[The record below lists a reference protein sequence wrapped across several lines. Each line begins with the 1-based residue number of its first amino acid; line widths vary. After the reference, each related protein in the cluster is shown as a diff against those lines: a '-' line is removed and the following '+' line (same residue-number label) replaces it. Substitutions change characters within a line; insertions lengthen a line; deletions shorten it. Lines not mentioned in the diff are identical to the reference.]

1 MNSSR
6 SIIGKSSSISYC
18 KNKLLNAFNIK
29 TMSTFTANTSSATP
43 IIELREYE
51 IAPQY
56 VAPYTQAT
64 SDASTL
70 RKELLPMRLFSF
82 PETGG
87 KLNVATHIYYFEG
100 GYEERNQ
107 KRKNMGTNNDWNDY
121 LSTVRPFMMNQ
132 KSTVF
137 VEAPLV
143 ANMEGICGLK
153 PGNIETLL
161 QKTGTSE
168 LPDSSI
174 IELRRYQLKLG
185 YDTVPK
191 FLELYGRGL
200 PSKLN
205 APGTDPTTMLVT
217 ILYTEV
223 GQLNEVIEIW
233 RHGSTSAMERSRVA
247 ARAATEWRRSI
258 AEIAGLANVF
268 TNTIHKPLLFS
279 PLK

>member
-18 KNKLLNAFNIK
+18 KNKLLNVFNIK
-29 TMSTFTANTSSATP
+29 TMSTFTSNTSPATP

-107 KRKNMGTNNDWNDY
+107 KRKKMGTNNDWNDY

>member
-1 MNSSR
+1 MNSFHSLLLGR
-6 SIIGKSSSISYC
+6 SISISHG
-18 KNKLLNAFNIK
+18 KKKFLNLFNPK
-29 TMSTFTANTSSATP
+29 SMSTLTSATP

-56 VAPYTQAT
+56 VATYTRAT

-70 RKELLPMRLFSF
+70 RKELSPMRLFSL

-87 KLNVATHIYYFEG
+87 KLNVATHMYYFEG

-107 KRKNMGTNNDWNDY
+107 TRKNMGMNMDWNTY
-121 LSTVRPFMMNQ
+121 LSSVRPFMMNQ
-132 KSTVF
+132 KSTIF

-143 ANMEGICGLK
+143 KNMEGICGLK
-153 PGNIETLL
+153 PGNIEAFL
-161 QKTGTSE
+161 QRTGTTSE
-168 LPDSSI
+168 TEDSSI
-174 IELRRYQLKLG
+174 IELRRYHLKLG

-191 FLELYGRGL
+191 FLEMYARGL

-217 ILYTEV
+217 ILYSEV
-223 GQLNEVIEIW
+223 GQLNEVIEVW

-247 ARAATEWRRSI
+247 ARAATEWKRSI
-258 AEIAGLANVF
+258 ADIAELANVF
-268 TNTIHKPLLFS
+268 TNTIHKPLSFS